1 MSISMITRRC
11 VMAECVMVMRP
22 CALSSVHCNGVCCLG
37 ELEVWWNVICTSY

>member
-11 VMAECVMVMRP
+11 VMADGDAT